1 MKKLLEKIRR
11 ILRNRRTRRLLARV
25 VSVTAALVVFV
36 TTYALVLPAITMETN
51 VLCGMEAHEHTDD
64 CYTEE
69 LICGLEES
77 PGHTHDES
85 CYEVSQIQVCRAE
98 EHQHDQSC
106 YDDEGNLT
114 CQLEEHEHT
123 DECFEE
129 HKELICDIP
138 ESDGHTHTAEC
149 YQKTLTWEKK
159 CTYTVQSA
167 TRKKRLTILKT

>member
-51 VLCGMEAHEHTDD
+51 ALCGMEAHEDTDH

-77 PGHTHDES
+77 PGHT
-85 CYEVSQIQVCRAE
+85 R
-98 EHQHDQSC
+98 
-106 YDDEGNLT
+106 
-114 CQLEEHEHT
+114 
-123 DECFEE
+123 
-129 HKELICDIP
+129 EL
-138 ESDGHTHTAEC
+138 
-149 YQKTLTWEKK
+149 L
-159 CTYTVQSA
+159 
-167 TRKKRLTILKT
+167 